1 MPRPKPPH
9 CPDCGEQMTFDG
21 ETGDTYRFHCPTDD
35 NYTHVGK

>member
-1 MPRPKPPH
+1 
-9 CPDCGEQMTFDG
+9 MTFDG